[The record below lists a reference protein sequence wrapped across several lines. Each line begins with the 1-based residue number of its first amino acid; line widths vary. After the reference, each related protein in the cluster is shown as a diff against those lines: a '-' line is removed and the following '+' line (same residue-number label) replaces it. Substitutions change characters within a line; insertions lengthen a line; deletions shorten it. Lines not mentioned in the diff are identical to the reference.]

1 MKRKL
6 ARRRWWIAGFAI
18 VLVVVRII
26 IAAGMEIFGTA
37 EADRNSALSVVIAAW
52 DLLSLGLA
60 VTTVVAFVQY
70 GRIYNA
76 RVPTE

>member
-6 ARRRWWIAGFAI
+6 ALRRWWIAGFTIA
-18 VLVVVRII
+18 LVVVRICL
-26 IAAGMEIFGTA
+26 AAGMEISGTA
-37 EADRNSALSVVIAAW
+37 ETDRNSALSVVTASW

-60 VTTVVAFVQY
+60 VTTVVAFVQH
-70 GRIYNA
+70 GRIFNA

>member
-1 MKRKL
+1 MKWKL
-6 ARRRWWIAGFAI
+6 ALRRWWIAGFTIA
-18 VLVVVRII
+18 LVVVRIF
-26 IAAGMEIFGTA
+26 IAVGMEIFGTA

-60 VTTVVAFVQY
+60 AITVVAFVQY

-76 RVPTE
+76 RAPTE